1 MKKFSLLLTLILCLC
16 TVQVFAD
23 DEKYAKISGF
33 DVCIDYTPI
42 SSYIIDDLTYIEV
55 ENLVNYGF
63 TVEFDE
69 ATQSYNVSR
78 IKFAT
83 PMYTNEM
90 WKTETA
96 LKTDAK
102 TESSNVRVYLD
113 GKLAN
118 SCCVNGKTLLYFDE
132 LKKYGEVAWEYYYG
146 RLNVYIFREE
156 MENELENAENVVEI
170 QIGEGTYKGQV
181 DENNQPHGIGCWT
194 DDHDY
199 EREFKYLGYFTHS
212 KPDGLMYKETYRTV
226 SRTYVS
232 RYTYF
237 IGEVDGSKEAERR
250 YEYVEPE
257 MKYDEYYGWV
267 KVTEGYNRLSDKDTN
282 FGVAY
287 LPEKEV
293 LSFYGY
299 EDNFYDKTIYTKG
312 CYYE

>member
-42 SSYIIDDLTYIEV
+42 SSYIIEDLTYIEV

-90 WKTETA
+90 QKTETA

-132 LKKYGEVAWEYYYG
+132 LKKYGEVAWEDYYG

-156 MENELENAENVVEI
+156 IGNSCFTSVATIEKDGKKITL
-170 QIGEGTYKGQV
+170 QIG
-181 DENNQPHGIGCWT
+181 NNVMKI
-194 DDHDY
+194 DD
-199 EREFKYLGYFTHS
+199 REVLLDVA
-212 KPDGLMYKETYRTV
+212 PEIIDGRTMVPVRTV
-226 SRTYVS
+226 SEA
-232 RYTYF
+232 F
-237 IGEVDGSKEAERR
+237 DAKVDWNNELQQ
-250 YEYVEPE
+250 VI
-257 MKYDEYYGWV
+257 
-267 KVTEGYNRLSDKDTN
+267 
-282 FGVAY
+282 
-287 LPEKEV
+287 
-293 LSFYGY
+293 
-299 EDNFYDKTIYTKG
+299 IYTK
-312 CYYE
+312 